1 MLEKRI
7 LYIYM
12 CVCVC
17 GGVCAVYVHEMP
29 DMVCTACHS
38 PLLCSNIFS
47 FWTSDNPV

>member
-7 LYIYM
+7 LYI